1 MVTDLLLQCRII
13 DDYNVVGVVPEA
25 VDGSQCLGV
34 ALFKLV
40 LGQGA
45 VGCCMTLEQGCSW
58 RRGKLS
64 DCKPGF

>member
-13 DDYNVVGVVPEA
+13 DNYDVVGVVSEA

-45 VGCCMTLEQGCSW
+45 VGRCMPLEQGCSW
-58 RRGKLS
+58 RRWKLS
-64 DCKPGF
+64 DRKPAF